1 MNENNFR
8 RRSTGGLIAL
18 TGVSSVLTAAGE
30 YAVYIGLVEIFG
42 VLYLYSSVA
51 ASGFGILLNFTLNK
65 WWVFRHAAGRA
76 MPQFVRY
83 VIVTGIG
90 IGLGLAGLYLLVDVV
105 GIPYWIGWAI
115 ANLSV
120 FSVWTYPTNRYL
132 VFPDVPVPAERPA
145 ID

>member
-1 MNENNFR
+1 MNGNSR
-8 RRSTGGLIAL
+8 PRRSTGGLIAL
-18 TGVSSVLTAAGE
+18 TGVSSVVTAGGE
-30 YAVYIGLVEIFG
+30 YLVYIGLVEIFG

-51 ASGFGILLNFTLNK
+51 ASAFGILLNFTLNK
-65 WWVFRHAAGRA
+65 WWVFRHATGRG
-76 MPQFVRY
+76 MTQFVRY
-83 VIVTGIG
+83 LVATGIG
-90 IGLGLAGLYLLVDVV
+90 IALGLAGLYLFVDVV

-115 ANLSV
+115 SNLSV